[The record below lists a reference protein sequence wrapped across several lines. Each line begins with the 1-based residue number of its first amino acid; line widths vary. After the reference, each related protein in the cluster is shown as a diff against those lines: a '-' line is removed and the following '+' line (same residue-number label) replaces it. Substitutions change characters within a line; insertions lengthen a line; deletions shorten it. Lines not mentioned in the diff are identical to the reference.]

1 MRSDDKPAR
10 VRQIVSNLLTKER
23 MDILTC
29 MRVFATVVETA
40 SFTRA
45 GERLDMSKAMVS
57 KYVAVLEDHLGT
69 RLLNRTTRRLSLT
82 ESGQVYYERCLQ
94 IIADVAEAEQA
105 AGQLTAIPRGTLKIA
120 MPVSFGTIKIG
131 PLITE
136 YVRQYPEV
144 KLDIAL
150 ADRKV
155 DLIDEGF
162 DLAIRIGS
170 LPESGL
176 IARKL
181 AVDRTAICAAP
192 AYLKQHGT
200 PHKPEDLR
208 RHACLNYTYASS
220 GDEWYLKNDREELV
234 VPTSGP
240 IKVNNGDMLRLAAL
254 SGGGIIWQPRF
265 IVEDDLRT
273 GGLVEVL
280 TNYSTAELGIYA
292 IYPSRK
298 HLSAKVRT
306 FVDFLVDKLGS
317 TDAKDG
323 TS

>member
-1 MRSDDKPAR
+1 MRA
-10 VRQIVSNLLTKER
+10 
-23 MDILTC
+23 
-29 MRVFATVVETA
+29 FAAVVETA
-40 SFTRA
+40 SFT
-45 GERLDMSKAMVS
+45 GSGQRLDMSKAMVS
-57 KYVAVLEDHLGT
+57 KYVGVLEDHLGT

-144 KLDIAL
+144 KLDISL

-155 DLIDEGF
+155 DLIEEGF

-192 AYLKQHGT
+192 AYLKQHGA
-200 PHKPEDLR
+200 PQKPEDLR
-208 RHACLNYTYASS
+208 RHACLNYTYASN
-220 GDEWYLKNDREELV
+220 GDEWFLKKDREELV

-240 IKVNNGDMLRLAAL
+240 IRVNNGDMLRLAAI

-265 IVEDDLRT
+265 IVEDDLRA
-273 GGLVEVL
+273 GRLVEVL
-280 TNYSTAELGIYA
+280 TNYSTVELGIYA

-323 TS
+323 LLQPKKSAVAPKSR

>member
-1 MRSDDKPAR
+1 
-10 VRQIVSNLLTKER
+10 

-29 MRVFATVVETA
+29 MRAFATVVETA
-40 SFTRA
+40 SFTGA

-57 KYVAVLEDHLGT
+57 KYVGVLEDHLGT

-136 YVRQYPEV
+136 YIRQYPEV
-144 KLDIAL
+144 NLDIAL

-155 DLIDEGF
+155 DLIEEGY

-181 AVDRTAICAAP
+181 AVDRTAICATP

-200 PHKPEDLR
+200 PQKPEDLR
-208 RHACLNYTYASS
+208 RHACLNYTYSSS
-220 GDEWYLKNDREELV
+220 GDEWYLKNDQEERV

-240 IKVNNGDMLRLAAL
+240 IKANNGDMLRLAAL
-254 SGGGIIWQPRF
+254 SGSGIIWQPRF
-265 IVEDDLRT
+265 IVEDDLQT
-273 GGLVEVL
+273 GRLVEVL
-280 TNYSTAELGIYA
+280 TNYSTVELGIYA

-317 TDAKDG
+317 TDSKDG
-323 TS
+323 LLQQRIKHRPRNV

>member
-1 MRSDDKPAR
+1 
-10 VRQIVSNLLTKER
+10 
-23 MDILTC
+23 

-323 TS
+323 PA

>member
-1 MRSDDKPAR
+1 
-10 VRQIVSNLLTKER
+10 

-29 MRVFATVVETA
+29 MKAFAAVVEAA

-57 KYVAVLEDHLGT
+57 KYVGVLEDHLGT

-144 KLDIAL
+144 KLDISL

-155 DLIDEGF
+155 DLIEEGF

-181 AVDRTAICAAP
+181 AVDRTAVCAAP
-192 AYLKQHGT
+192 AYLKQHGR
-200 PHKPEDLR
+200 PQKPEDLR
-208 RHACLNYTYASS
+208 LHACLNYTYASS
-220 GDEWYLKNDREELV
+220 GDEWYLKNDREEFV
-234 VPTSGP
+234 VPTGGP
-240 IKVNNGDMLRLAAL
+240 IKANNGDMLRLAAL
-254 SGGGIIWQPRF
+254 GGGGIIWQPRF

-273 GGLVEVL
+273 GRLVEVL
-280 TNYSTAELGIYA
+280 TNYSTVELGIYA

-306 FVDFLVDKLGS
+306 FVDFLVEKLGS
-317 TDAKDG
+317 ADASDG
-323 TS
+323 LPQQRIKGTRQKV

>member
-1 MRSDDKPAR
+1 
-10 VRQIVSNLLTKER
+10 

-29 MRVFATVVETA
+29 MRVFATVVEAA
-40 SFTRA
+40 SFTGA
-45 GERLDMSKAMVS
+45 GDRLDMSKAMVS

-136 YVRQYPEV
+136 YVWQYPEV

-155 DLIDEGF
+155 DLIEEGF

-181 AVDRTAICAAP
+181 AIDRTAICAAP

-200 PHKPEDLR
+200 PRKPEDLR
-208 RHACLNYTYASS
+208 RHACLNYTYATN
-220 GDEWYLKNDREELV
+220 GDEWYLKNDSEELV

-240 IKVNNGDMLRLAAL
+240 IRANNGDMLRLAAL

-265 IVEDDLRT
+265 IVDDDLRT
-273 GGLVEVL
+273 GRLVEVL
-280 TNYSTAELGIYA
+280 TNYSTVELGIYA

-306 FVDFLVDKLGS
+306 FVDFLVNKLGS

-323 TS
+323 LLQQRIKHRLGKV

>member
-1 MRSDDKPAR
+1 
-10 VRQIVSNLLTKER
+10 

-29 MRVFATVVETA
+29 MKAFAAVVEAA

-57 KYVAVLEDHLGT
+57 KYVGVLEDHLGT

-94 IIADVAEAEQA
+94 IVADVAEAEQA

-144 KLDIAL
+144 KLDISL

-155 DLIDEGF
+155 DLIEEGF

-192 AYLKQHGT
+192 AYLKQHGR
-200 PHKPEDLR
+200 PQKPEDLR

-220 GDEWYLKNDREELV
+220 GDEWYLKNDREEFV
-234 VPTSGP
+234 VPTGGP
-240 IKVNNGDMLRLAAL
+240 IKANNGDMLRLAAL
-254 SGGGIIWQPRF
+254 GGGGIIWQPRF

-273 GGLVEVL
+273 GRLVEVL
-280 TNYSTAELGIYA
+280 TNYSTVELGIYA

-306 FVDFLVDKLGS
+306 FVDFLVEKLGS
-317 TDAKDG
+317 ADASDG
-323 TS
+323 LPQQRIKGRRQKV

>member
-1 MRSDDKPAR
+1 
-10 VRQIVSNLLTKER
+10 

-29 MRVFATVVETA
+29 MKAFAAVVEAA

-57 KYVAVLEDHLGT
+57 KYVGVLEDHLGT

-144 KLDIAL
+144 KLDISL

-155 DLIDEGF
+155 DLIEEGF

-181 AVDRTAICAAP
+181 AVDRTAVCVAP
-192 AYLKQHGT
+192 AYLKQHGR
-200 PHKPEDLR
+200 PQKPEDLR

-220 GDEWYLKNDREELV
+220 GDEWYLKNDREEFV
-234 VPTSGP
+234 VPTGGP
-240 IKVNNGDMLRLAAL
+240 IKANNGDMLRLAAL
-254 SGGGIIWQPRF
+254 GGGGIIWQPRF

-273 GGLVEVL
+273 GRLVEVL
-280 TNYSTAELGIYA
+280 TNYSTVELGIYA

-306 FVDFLVDKLGS
+306 FVDFLVEKLGS
-317 TDAKDG
+317 ADAKDG
-323 TS
+323 LLPNRVKQRAAKA

>member
-1 MRSDDKPAR
+1 
-10 VRQIVSNLLTKER
+10 

-40 SFTRA
+40 SFTGA

-57 KYVAVLEDHLGT
+57 KYVGVLEDHLGT

-240 IKVNNGDMLRLAAL
+240 IKANNGDMLRLAAL

-273 GGLVEVL
+273 GRLVEVL

-323 TS
+323 PS

>member
-1 MRSDDKPAR
+1 
-10 VRQIVSNLLTKER
+10 

-29 MRVFATVVETA
+29 MRAFATVVETS
-40 SFTRA
+40 SFTGA
-45 GERLDMSKAMVS
+45 AERLDMSKAMVS
-57 KYVAVLEDHLGT
+57 KYVGVLEDHLGT

-82 ESGQVYYERCLQ
+82 ESGQAYYERCVE

-120 MPVSFGTIKIG
+120 MPVSFGTNKIG
-131 PLITE
+131 PLLTE
-136 YVRQYPEV
+136 YIRQYPEV
-144 KLDIAL
+144 KLDLAL

-155 DLIDEGF
+155 DLIEEGY

-192 AYLKQHGT
+192 SYLKQHGT
-200 PHKPEDLR
+200 PQKPEDLR
-208 RHACLNYTYASS
+208 AHACLNYTYSSS
-220 GDEWYLKNDREELV
+220 GDEWYLKNDNEERV

-240 IKVNNGDMLRLAAL
+240 IRVNNGDMLRLAAI
-254 SGGGIIWQPRF
+254 SGGGIVWGPRF
-265 IVEDDLRT
+265 IVEDDLRS
-273 GGLVEVL
+273 GRLVEVL
-280 TNYSTAELGIYA
+280 TNYSTIELGIYA

-306 FVDFLVDKLGS
+306 FVDFLVEKLGP
-317 TDAKDG
+317 TNAKEAPPQQRIRQRKRLE
-323 TS
+323 S